1 MVEPINKKRRL
12 SYRTGL
18 SEINMQETLVRKWR
32 EVQRDWGVLTLQCR
46 SDLKGTEGGVSPKPR
61 LLVGIPYPRN
71 RPALVPEVT
80 NHDRDT
86 KHKKC
91 GLGKNA
97 VKDLGAQ
104 Q

>member
-1 MVEPINKKRRL
+1 MQDWTK
-12 SYRTGL
+12 

-32 EVQRDWGVLTLQCR
+32 EVQRDWRVLTLQCR

-71 RPALVPEVT
+71 RPALVPAVT